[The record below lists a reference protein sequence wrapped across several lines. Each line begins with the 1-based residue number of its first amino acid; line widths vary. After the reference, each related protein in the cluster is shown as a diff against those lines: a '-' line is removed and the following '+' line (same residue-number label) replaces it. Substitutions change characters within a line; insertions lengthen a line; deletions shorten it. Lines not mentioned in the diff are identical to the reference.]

1 MHLPSHAVSRIA
13 AHHVE
18 IVCLHI
24 GLHCAAD
31 VDDAVSDCGL
41 LNPLIEARLGHIH
54 QLLGLGGD
62 GAHRVRPGAVA
73 DEAAVAGADIDA
85 DDVALRQDAVFA
97 RDAVDQLI
105 VDAGAN
111 VRRVAPI
118 AQEGRCRIVL
128 LQNFQRDL
136 VKLPRAHTR
145 DDGLPQRLM
154 DTCHNPARLTHDL
167 NLTRALEDRLGPLLL
182 APDGAT
188 LFLGSTFEY
197 TH

>member
-1 MHLPSHAVSRIA
+1 MTTWPRSTGAGSSTRCCRREHTSGA
-13 AHHVE
+13 
-18 IVCLHI
+18 
-24 GLHCAAD
+24 
-31 VDDAVSDCGL
+31 
-41 LNPLIEARLGHIH
+41 
-54 QLLGLGGD
+54 GG
-62 GAHRVRPGAVA
+62 
-73 DEAAVAGADIDA
+73 
-85 DDVALRQDAVFA
+85 
-97 RDAVDQLI
+97 
-105 VDAGAN
+105 AGAN